1 MEHIIG
7 TSFVHSF
14 IQQMFAELAVILLT
28 CVYHTLTT
36 KTARFMREG
45 AVSQVPWML
54 CAYLLGEWRVELKA
68 CLRHW
73 DAPGKEVG
81 GAGGLHSRLHHTSHR
96 PWSLH
101 RPSFNCEILEDH
113 WRPDSGNRFP
123 SGKTSIH
130 LLCVS
135 ETPGEGSESPTLR
148 STATRKEWREN
159 GRSSAPPVTYR
170 GRKIPA
176 YYV

>member
-1 MEHIIG
+1 
-7 TSFVHSF
+7 
-14 IQQMFAELAVILLT
+14 
-28 CVYHTLTT
+28 
-36 KTARFMREG
+36 
-45 AVSQVPWML
+45 ML

-159 GRSSAPPVTYR
+159 GRSSAPPSNLQREENSSLLCVINTKEAMFPRPCFHGYWVFPR
-170 GRKIPA
+170 IRHTHSSFFFCTTKGFIL
-176 YYV
+176 